1 MVAATGASSLGAKMS
16 RADPRPTPK
25 PGILEIEAYV
35 PGKSTAKGGTK
46 VHKLS
51 SNETPHGPSAAALE
65 AYRAAGAKLDIYPDG
80 SVRALREAI
89 AARFGLDPACIL
101 CGNGSDDILHLLAAA
116 YIGPG
121 DEGIMTVHGFQ
132 IYKIAILAAGGKP
145 VIVPEVDLTASVDEI
160 LARVGPKTKAVFIAN
175 PNNPTGTYLP
185 FDEIKRLHAA
195 LPPHIL
201 LVLDAAYAEYVRKN
215 DYSAGLE
222 LVSTSENVVMTR
234 TFSKIY
240 GLASLRIGWAY
251 APAHVCDAINRIRGP
266 FNVNGPA
273 IAAGVAAM
281 QDTAHL
287 EHAVEHNETWLAW
300 LSDQVRA
307 LGLQVTPSVANF
319 ILVHF
324 PETGARTA
332 AAAEEY
338 LGSCGV
344 IVRGV
349 KSYNLPHAVRIT
361 IGSEEA
367 NRAVVQHLSEFM
379 RGDGTSGRG

>member
-1 MVAATGASSLGAKMS
+1 MS
-16 RADPRPTPK
+16 CVDPRPTPRQ
-25 PGILEIEAYV
+25 GILEIEAYV

-46 VHKLS
+46 LHKLS
-51 SNETPHGPSAAALE
+51 SNETPLGPSPAALD
-65 AYRAAGAKLDIYPDG
+65 AYRAAGAKLDVYPDG

-89 AARFGLDPACIL
+89 AARFGLDPGRIL
-101 CGNGSDDILHLLAAA
+101 CGNGSDDILHLLAGAF
-116 YIGPG
+116 IGPG

-145 VIVPEVDLTASVDEI
+145 VIVPEVNLTASVDEI
-160 LARVGPKTKAVFIAN
+160 LARVSPRTKAVFIAN

-185 FDEIKRLHAA
+185 FEDVKRLHAA
-195 LPPHIL
+195 LPPNVL
-201 LVLDAAYAEYVRKN
+201 LVLDAAYAEYARKN

-222 LVSTSENVVMTR
+222 LAATSENVVMTR

-266 FNVNGPA
+266 FNVSGPA
-273 IAAGVAAM
+273 IVAGVAAI

-287 EHAVEHNETWLAW
+287 ERAVEHNEEWLPWLAER
-300 LSDQVRA
+300 VRA
-307 LGLQVTPSVANF
+307 LGLRVTPSVANF

-324 PETGARTA
+324 PETGAHTA
-332 AAAEEY
+332 TAAEEY
-338 LGSCGV
+338 LGSRGV

-349 KSYNLPHAVRIT
+349 ASYNLPHAIRIT

-367 NRAVVQHLSEFM
+367 NRAVAQYLGDFM
-379 RGDGTSGRG
+379 RGEDSGHG